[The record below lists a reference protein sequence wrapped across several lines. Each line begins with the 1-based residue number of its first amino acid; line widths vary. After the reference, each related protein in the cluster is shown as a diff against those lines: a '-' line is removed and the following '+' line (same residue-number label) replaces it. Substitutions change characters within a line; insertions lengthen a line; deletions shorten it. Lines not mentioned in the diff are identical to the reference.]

1 MSKFL
6 IVPGLPKSGTT
17 FLYAQ
22 LSKQLDNFNI
32 PSLRKEI
39 DYFRRGESLSEY
51 RKQFETND
59 ENKVYLDCSPL
70 YADDIKTNTLKVKNC
85 LAGHEVKIMFC
96 MRNPFE
102 RMYSHYL
109 HDIAQNFQIMAQAAH
124 SIYMPSVMS
133 RYLYPLAERIK
144 YYKEQFGEENV
155 CGFSFASNDDKAEDF
170 VRDFAELPE
179 EWGFDYSKNPAQ
191 GFTSPT
197 TYFSD
202 QTDLTIATSGSLYVL
217 PKNDMLVAN
226 RQFSSLH
233 RNISSQI
240 GNNIMKNTAFIDREF
255 DGTLLKESSN
265 LIWDDYE
272 RTLDLLGMDVDID
285 RSEVTFSSQ
294 ISNTIP
300 DKFLANL
307 DCVGSIDTVVGDIFS
322 NKMRSSTEAII
333 NSIEPTVSLSSSMA
347 KLDRSSRLVDP
358 DGNTPEHYLEY
369 IVEQYGPSPY
379 FLELL
384 FKNWLKSGKASSVI
398 DFMERHPKSSG
409 LFRPVQLKSYLD
421 NYRKTVSDDECERL
435 VSLCG

>member
-133 RYLYPLAERIK
+133 RYLYPLACLL
-144 YYKEQFGEENV
+144 Y
-155 CGFSFASNDDKAEDF
+155 
-170 VRDFAELPE
+170 
-179 EWGFDYSKNPAQ
+179 
-191 GFTSPT
+191 TS
-197 TYFSD
+197 D
-202 QTDLTIATSGSLYVL
+202 A
-217 PKNDMLVAN
+217 A
-226 RQFSSLH
+226 
-233 RNISSQI
+233 
-240 GNNIMKNTAFIDREF
+240 
-255 DGTLLKESSN
+255 
-265 LIWDDYE
+265 
-272 RTLDLLGMDVDID
+272 
-285 RSEVTFSSQ
+285 
-294 ISNTIP
+294 
-300 DKFLANL
+300 
-307 DCVGSIDTVVGDIFS
+307 
-322 NKMRSSTEAII
+322 
-333 NSIEPTVSLSSSMA
+333 
-347 KLDRSSRLVDP
+347 
-358 DGNTPEHYLEY
+358 
-369 IVEQYGPSPY
+369 
-379 FLELL
+379 
-384 FKNWLKSGKASSVI
+384 
-398 DFMERHPKSSG
+398 
-409 LFRPVQLKSYLD
+409 
-421 NYRKTVSDDECERL
+421 DE
-435 VSLCG
+435 